1 MKRESKEQ
9 QAVQQPMPHDLNTE
23 QAVLSTLMRYN
34 EKYAEYSDIL
44 NADMFYYEREKAI
57 YRCLEGVLESGGITD
72 INSVCSY
79 AETHDVGYDF
89 HELLRQDLLEIMP
102 SSNRLT
108 IGQDIERLCDMS
120 RRRRCFVMLQKASH
134 NILDMTS
141 DFDDD
146 VNGVIMQM
154 GEVQNLS
161 SGSDVSSYGDA
172 LDELEQ
178 VQRELHEDKRQ
189 FLVTG
194 YRLFDSYFLLRPGT
208 LTIIAAFTSVGKTA
222 LALNI
227 AHAVAR
233 QSEPVAYYSLE
244 MGKVELVSR
253 GISKDMN
260 MPASVI
266 VNKPLSDGMQQQ
278 FQRVVNKYRDLPIYF
293 DDRSTISFERTI
305 RSIRTLVKTKHIKL
319 AVIDYLQ
326 IYTQGSDDVEKE
338 TAYMARAA
346 KNIAKETGIAVI
358 VLSQLNRSGLHPSLK
373 MLRGS
378 GQIEE
383 SADNVVLIDR
393 PDAYPDNKV
402 RKFEGKYSDV
412 PVEGV
417 AKLIL
422 SKGRGV
428 GTDSDLVAYDKEH
441 TLFKQIEKPEG
452 GKHVEHDEG
461 LPF

>member
-9 QAVQQPMPHDLNTE
+9 QAVQQPMPHDLPTE

-44 NADMFYYEREKAI
+44 NADMFYYERERAI

-79 AETHDVGYDF
+79 ADTHDIGYDF
-89 HELLRQDLLEIMP
+89 NGLLRQDLLEIFQC
-102 SSNRLT
+102 SNRLT
-108 IGQDIERLCDMS
+108 IGQDIERLRDMS
-120 RRRRCFVMLQKASH
+120 RRRRCFVMLQQASH

-194 YRLFDSYFLLRPGT
+194 YRLFDNYFLLRPGT

-233 QSEPVAYYSLE
+233 QGEPVAYYSLE

-319 AVIDYLQ
+319 AIIDYLQ

>member
-9 QAVQQPMPHDLNTE
+9 QAVQQPMPHDLPTE

-44 NADMFYYEREKAI
+44 NADLFYYERERAI

-89 HELLRQDLLEIMP
+89 NGLLRQDLLEIFQC
-102 SSNRLT
+102 SNRLT
-108 IGQDIERLCDMS
+108 IGQDIERLRDMS

-189 FLVTG
+189 FLMTG
-194 YRLFDSYFLLRPGT
+194 YRLFDNYFLLRPGT

-233 QSEPVAYYSLE
+233 QGEPVAYYSLE

-305 RSIRTLVKTKHIKL
+305 RSIRTLVKTKGIKL

-346 KNIAKETGIAVI
+346 KNIAKETGIAVV